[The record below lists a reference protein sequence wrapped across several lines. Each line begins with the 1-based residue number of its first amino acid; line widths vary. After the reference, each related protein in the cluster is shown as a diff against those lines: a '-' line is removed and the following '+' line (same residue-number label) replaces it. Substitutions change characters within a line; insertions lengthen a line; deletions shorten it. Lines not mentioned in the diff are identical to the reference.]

1 MKKSNDSVGAA
12 EVPASVTPSFSE
24 PVASVGL
31 DALERRPP
39 EPHREKHGGTR
50 SVPLDYVIDQ
60 EQRLITITGGY
71 ADAEEW
77 KMLLGRVL
85 NDPRHESG
93 FAFLRDL
100 RRVPVS
106 TDPEQIARVTEAI
119 RAFWPHLQPC
129 RGAVVT
135 AGRSEMAALGADAL
149 AITHRLPVRM
159 FESYQAAVTWLQ
171 SGT

>member
-1 MKKSNDSVGAA
+1 MKKRDDSVGAA

-39 EPHREKHGGTR
+39 EAHREEHEGTR

-71 ADAEEW
+71 ADAEDW
-77 KMLLGRVL
+77 KILLGRVL

-100 RRVPVS
+100 RRAHAS

-119 RAFWPHLQPC
+119 RAFWPYLQPC

-135 AGRSEMAALGADAL
+135 AGRSDMVALGANAL